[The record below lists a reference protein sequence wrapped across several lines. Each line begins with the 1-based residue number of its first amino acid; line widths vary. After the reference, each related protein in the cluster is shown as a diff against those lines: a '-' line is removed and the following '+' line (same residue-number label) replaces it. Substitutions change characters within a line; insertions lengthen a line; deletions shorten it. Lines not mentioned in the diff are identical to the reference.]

1 MNIKLQ
7 LPKLMHLRPRITVI
21 GVGGAGSNAV
31 NNMIAS
37 GLAGVNFVVANT
49 DAQSLA
55 NSAAEHRIQL
65 GAALTEGLG
74 AGARPEIG
82 AAAAEEAI
90 EDIRAQVAGCHM
102 VFVAAGMGGGTGTG
116 AAAVIARIARE
127 CGALTVGVVTK
138 PFHFEGT
145 KRMRAAEAGIA
156 SLKPEVDTLIV
167 IPNQNLFRIA
177 NERTTFAEAF
187 VLADQVLKSGISC
200 VVDLIVNEGL
210 INLDFADVR
219 TIMSGMGTAMMGTG
233 EAAGDKRAVLAAEE
247 AISNPLLDDIS
258 LRGARGL
265 LVSITGSHDLK
276 LYEVDEAATRVRQ
289 EVDGEANIIVGAT
302 FDDTLGDRIRVS
314 IVASGM
320 ERMEANGSLSR
331 PAPAAPQSLSHEPP
345 SPEDLQPPPIEPY
358 PEAYQPGAPAPIPSP
373 GAASVSAPVDDR
385 QYAKPAGQPFDLA
398 AQASSPLP
406 SPSSRPPEL
415 PAWSEPHQPDFAR
428 ALSEAL
434 EPGMEIAS
442 SAGAHDHQ
450 RSGGWTSQGGAV
462 FEDAPPQV
470 GHDQLASLGLGHPS
484 RQPAQHHDQGF
495 RPQPPVDPSGAS
507 RRMPQVEDFPPVG
520 QREYHAKSAQYVDPA
535 QPPPRAY
542 EHSAPVPE
550 PRRGFFSRL
559 FGGKRKRHAAQ
570 SHEQSYP
577 EADRAHARTHAPV
590 PAAPVGRSAS
600 GTESHGRRES
610 ESAELPAF
618 FGADR
623 RWRGSESI

>member
-37 GLAGVNFVVANT
+37 GLAGVSFVVANT

-55 NSAAEHRIQL
+55 NSSAEHRIQL

-82 AAAAEEAI
+82 AAAAEEAC
-90 EDIRAQVAGCHM
+90 EEIRTHVAGSHM

-156 SLKPEVDTLIV
+156 TLKPEVDTLIV

-233 EAAGDKRAVLAAEE
+233 EASGDKRAVLAAEE

-258 LRGARGL
+258 LRGAKGL
-265 LVSITGSHDLK
+265 LVSITGGRDLK

-289 EVDGEANIIVGAT
+289 EVEGEANIIVGAT
-302 FDDTLGDRIRVS
+302 FDETLGDRIRVS

-320 ERMEANGSLSR
+320 ERIEAGGAHGALLSDVK
-331 PAPAAPQSLSHEPP
+331 AIPAAAPP
-345 SPEDLQPPPIEPY
+345 SLADLQPPPLEPFPDPY
-358 PEAYQPGAPAPIPSP
+358 VPGIPEHVAPSMREQIGGPFGSAGGFGASYDE
-373 GAASVSAPVDDR
+373 VRSAPPHHAPTS
-385 QYAKPAGQPFDLA
+385 YSGLPGQ
-398 AQASSPLP
+398 Q
-406 SPSSRPPEL
+406 
-415 PAWSEPHQPDFAR
+415 HPDFAR

-434 EPGMEIAS
+434 ESLPGDAQNP
-442 SAGAHDHQ
+442 AATGNAAPATT
-450 RSGGWTSQGGAV
+450 WTSGGGAV
-462 FEDAPPQV
+462 FEEAPANV
-470 GHDQLASLGLGHPS
+470 GQDRLASLGQSAGHRNSP
-484 RQPAQHHDQGF
+484 QWQDQMSH
-495 RPQPPVDPSGAS
+495 PQPQGVAVPAG
-507 RRMPQVEDFPPVG
+507 RRLPQVEDFPAVG
-520 QREYHAKSAQYVDPA
+520 QREYHAKSVQYGEQPP
-535 QPPPRAY
+535 PPPRAY
-542 EHSAPVPE
+542 DHPPPVEE
-550 PRRGFFSRL
+550 PRPGFFARL
-559 FGGKRKRHAAQ
+559 FGRKRKRRNEAPA
-570 SHEQSYP
+570 EQSYP
-577 EADRAHARTHAPV
+577 EALPT
-590 PAAPVGRSAS
+590 RSAEQTAPPATAHHRQAAS
-600 GTESHGRRES
+600 QGQSNRRQQEHV
-610 ESAELPAF
+610 EIPAF
-618 FGADR
+618 FGSDR
-623 RWRGSESI
+623 R

>member
-37 GLAGVNFVVANT
+37 GLAGVTFVVANT

-55 NSAAEHRIQL
+55 NSSAEHRIQL

-82 AAAAEEAI
+82 AAAAEEAV
-90 EDIRAQVAGCHM
+90 EEIRAQVSGSHM

-116 AAAVIARIARE
+116 ATAVIARIARE

-156 SLKPEVDTLIV
+156 MLTPEVDTLIV

-233 EAAGDKRAVLAAEE
+233 EASGDKRAVLAAEE

-258 LRGARGL
+258 LRGAKGL

-320 ERMEANGSLSR
+320 ERIETGGVRREAVV
-331 PAPAAPQSLSHEPP
+331 AAPRIASPGPP
-345 SPEDLQPPPIEPY
+345 SPADLQPPPMEPFPDPY
-358 PEAYQPGAPAPIPSP
+358 VPLAPEPIPSP
-373 GAASVSAPVDDR
+373 LQAQLSGQPGHAGAASRPEP
-385 QYAKPAGQPFDLA
+385 PA
-398 AQASSPLP
+398 LP
-406 SPSSRPPEL
+406 TRPEL
-415 PAWSEPHQPDFAR
+415 QHPDFAR

-434 EPGMEIAS
+434 ETRVEARVADAS
-442 SAGAHDHQ
+442 QQSG
-450 RSGGWTSQGGAV
+450 SVGGWTSHSGAV
-462 FEDAPPQV
+462 FEEAPPQV
-470 GHDQLASLGLGHPS
+470 GQDQLASLGHS
-484 RQPAQHHDQGF
+484 HVARQQALRHDQDHQA
-495 RPQPPVDPSGAS
+495 QPSAVHRGAN
-507 RRMPQVEDFPPVG
+507 RRLPQVEDFPPVG
-520 QREYHAKSAQYVDPA
+520 QREYHAKSAQYGE
-535 QPPPRAY
+535 QMLPPPRAY
-542 EHSAPVPE
+542 EHAPPVAE

-559 FGGKRKRHAAQ
+559 FGRKRKRKVEAAG
-570 SHEQSYP
+570 EQSYP
-577 EADRAHARTHAPV
+577 EAHKAKSHEQAPPPAGHADRT
-590 PAAPVGRSAS
+590 VGAMGHS
-600 GTESHGRRES
+600 TRREQ
-610 ESAELPAF
+610 ERPELPAF

-623 RWRGSESI
+623 R